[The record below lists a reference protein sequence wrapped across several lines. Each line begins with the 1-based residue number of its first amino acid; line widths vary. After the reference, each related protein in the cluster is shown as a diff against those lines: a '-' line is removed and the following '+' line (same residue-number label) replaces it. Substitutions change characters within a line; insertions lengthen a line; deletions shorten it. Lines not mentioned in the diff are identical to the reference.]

1 VTDDHGHDQ
10 RPRDR
15 DTGPH
20 ASLIWRL
27 TGAENRLDQHA
38 RRIEHLEEIAAE
50 LQLHRAHQQGRAEGE
65 RMGEKRAGRR
75 DRQIEAAKPYVIG
88 GGMGAGLVAVAK
100 AIWEIAKA
108 LVGGFDSGA
117 PPGG

>member
-1 VTDDHGHDQ
+1 
-10 RPRDR
+10 
-15 DTGPH
+15 
-20 ASLIWRL
+20 
-27 TGAENRLDQHA
+27 
-38 RRIEHLEEIAAE
+38 
-50 LQLHRAHQQGRAEGE
+50 
-65 RMGEKRAGRR
+65 MGEKRAGRR